1 LIVAT
6 LARLQEQKRELE
18 EKLYAGDLTAEAAL
32 ARVDLAIA
40 ARTRKIQHSQKR
52 LAAVKKAVKAGVPV
66 EETRVSR
73 SESALKKDAKT
84 RVKRPLNRFES

>member
-1 LIVAT
+1 MAT

-18 EKLYAGDLTAEAAL
+18 EKLDAGDLTAEAAL

-52 LAAVKKAVKAGVPV
+52 LAAVKNAVKAGVPI
-66 EETRVSR
+66 EKTRISR
-73 SESALKKDAKT
+73 SETVLKKDAKT
-84 RVKRPLNRFES
+84 RAKRPLNRFES